1 MDSDLLREC
10 TSTRVTALSGGS
22 LRAEAGALHRFPLPQ
37 SLSGKQGWRS
47 LAVTLAWFSP
57 IHTLSER
64 WRRAQLW
71 FKSPDS
77 KLKIGNKEQLER
89 SGADWQAVQ
98 RGTLQHE
105 VFEGEDVSAFV
116 DGDAII
122 IHVSCREDAGPLTD
136 SISYA
141 LAITREVDP
150 SIGEIYAE
158 ISDRIQIRERVAAK
172 S

>member
-1 MDSDLLREC
+1 
-10 TSTRVTALSGGS
+10 VTALSGGS
-22 LRAEAGALHRFPLPQ
+22 LGAKAGALHRFPLPP

-64 WRRAQLW
+64 WQLAHLW

-77 KLKIGNKEQLER
+77 KLKVGSKGQLQR

-98 RGTLQHE
+98 RGTLQDE
-105 VFEGEDVSAFV
+105 IFEGEDVSAFV

-122 IHVSCREDAGPLTD
+122 IHVSCREDAEPLTETVL
-136 SISYA
+136 YA
-141 LAITREVDP
+141 LAITLEADP
-150 SIGEIYAE
+150 VIGEIYTEAR
-158 ISDRIQIRERVAAK
+158 DRIQIRERVAAK